1 MKKFLVSALM
11 LIAASTATFAQHA
24 VGSLTLQP
32 KVGVN
37 IASLTKSDGADPRWG
52 FVGGAEFEYQAT
64 DIFSLSAGLLYS
76 MQGNKYKDGG
86 STYTCKLDYLNIPI
100 LANVYMTKGLA
111 VKVGLQPAINVNAS
125 EKTSAGNASVSRDF
139 SAKDFELSIPIGLSY
154 ELPSTPLVI
163 DARYNWGVTKVVD
176 DDLPKNSV
184 FQFTIGYKFS
194 L

>member
-1 MKKFLVSALM
+1 MKKFLVSAMM

-24 VGSLTLQP
+24 VGTISIQP
-32 KVGVN
+32 KAGVN

-52 FVGGAEFEYQAT
+52 FVGGAELEYQAT
-64 DIFSLSAGLLYS
+64 DIFSISAGLLYS
-76 MQGNKYKDGG
+76 MQGNKYKEGG
-86 STYTCKLDYLNIPI
+86 STVTNKLDYLNIPF

-111 VKVGLQPAINVNAS
+111 VKFGLQPAINVNAS
-125 EKTSAGNASVSRDF
+125 EKASAGNASVSRDF

-154 ELPSTPLVI
+154 ELPSIPLVI

-176 DDLPKNSV
+176 DALPKNSV
-184 FQFTIGYKFS
+184 FQITLGYKFD

>member
-86 STYTCKLDYLNIPI
+86 STYTQKLDYLNIPI

-154 ELPSTPLVI
+154 ELPSTTLVI

-176 DDLPKNSV
+176 DALPKNSV
-184 FQFTIGYKFS
+184 FQITIGYKFD